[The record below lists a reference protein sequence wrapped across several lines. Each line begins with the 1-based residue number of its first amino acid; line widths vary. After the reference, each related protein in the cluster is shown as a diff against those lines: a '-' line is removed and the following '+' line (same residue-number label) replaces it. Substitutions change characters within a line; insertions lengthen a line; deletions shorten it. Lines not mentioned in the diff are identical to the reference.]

1 MFTDFNTIF
10 SEAELGW
17 MYHAGR
23 HGIIS
28 LNIYFQC
35 QLTWCFSLCLLYFNI
50 EKKSYGNIDEVE
62 KHSHQI
68 ATNFLSTILNVLL
81 NENKD
86 ISMLIQTRDLR
97 FVSNMLDKLWKRL
110 PIEKIHIFYPK
121 YLWKLRYYINYILYI
136 MYNVQDYRL
145 AFFIDNAVCPDIHED
160 WHFTHMWKA
169 LAWQHHFTTRGSL
182 DP

>member
-1 MFTDFNTIF
+1 LFRDFNTIF

-23 HGIIS
+23 LGIIS

-35 QLTWCFSLCLLYFNI
+35 RLTCCFSLCLLYFNI

-62 KHSHQI
+62 KHSHQV
-68 ATNFLSTILNVLL
+68 ATKFLNTILNVLL
-81 NENKD
+81 NEKKY
-86 ISMLIQTRDLR
+86 ISMLIQTRALR
-97 FVSNMLDKLWKRL
+97 FLFNILDQIWKRF
-110 PIEKIHIFYPK
+110 PIVKFHIFFRIF
-121 YLWKLRYYINYILYI
+121 LWKLKYYINYILYI
-136 MYNVQDYRL
+136 MYNVQDYSFL
-145 AFFIDNAVCPDIHED
+145 YDNAVCPVISED

-169 LAWQHHFTTRGSL
+169 LVGQHHFTTRGSL